1 MSEMKLNFLLRY
13 CRTATDKKIIWQSSN
28 QSVATVIE
36 GIVSVV
42 GAGQANITATVG
54 GKTATCE
61 LIASNPIT

>member
-1 MSEMKLNFLLRY
+1 MKLNFLLRY
-13 CRTATDKKIIWQSSN
+13 CRTMLLTKKIIWQSSN

-36 GIVSVV
+36 GIVSVI

>member
-1 MSEMKLNFLLRY
+1 MAKF
-13 CRTATDKKIIWQSSN
+13 
-28 QSVATVIE
+28 IE